1 MITIWTP
8 PLTTL
13 SPLIYRLPL
22 WVCVQL
28 EESVYIH
35 HPGREGFKSNLCC
48 VWGLWGREC
57 AVTTLASRGGHTG
70 QHQWSATLR
79 RHNIQPLWCE
89 CLKIT
94 YTVTSLHEL
103 ILLHNCSSTAYSKAS
118 NISTHVQTRTPTH
131 TICTYTCTYTCTYI
145 HIPHMHTCTTFLH
158 SQQLLQLPEPVQHTW
173 EHTELLLQVRQSWS

>member
-1 MITIWTP
+1 MSTIWTP

-35 HPGREGFKSNLCC
+35 HPGREGFESNLCC
-48 VWGLWGREC
+48 VWGVWGREC

-70 QHQWSATLR
+70 QHQWSATLQ
-79 RHNIQPLWCE
+79 RHNIQLLQPLWCE

-118 NISTHVQTRTPTH
+118 NISTHVQTHVHLHTQYAHTHARIRTHHTH
-131 TICTYTCTYTCTYI
+131 A
-145 HIPHMHTCTTFLH
+145 HTTFL
-158 SQQLLQLPEPVQHTW
+158 Q
-173 EHTELLLQVRQSWS
+173 